1 MTDQPTADPVA
12 IATLAP
18 PLPLPESVRVFLAE
32 PRFATI
38 STIDPDGMP
47 RNAVIWYLL
56 EGDELVLNSAVGRR
70 WPSNLERD
78 PRLALSVVDATDGYR
93 WVGLT
98 GTVEIVT
105 DRETTQADIAAMARR
120 YHADDP
126 AKAERLITGRFERQ
140 DRISFRLRATNIHD
154 ERDE

>member
-1 MTDQPTADPVA
+1 MIDQPTADPVA
-12 IATLAP
+12 IATLVP
-18 PLPLPESVRVFLAE
+18 RLPLPESVRVFLAE

-56 EGDELVLNSAVGRR
+56 EGDELVLNSAIGRR

-105 DRETTQADIAAMARR
+105 DRGTTQGDIAAMARR

-140 DRISFRLRATNIHD
+140 DRISFRFRATNIHD
-154 ERDE
+154 EHDE